1 MKFLFA
7 PDSFKGTLSAV
18 NINRLLKH
26 ATHRV
31 FGNVNYIDVTMAD
44 GGEGTVETIT
54 QNLRG
59 SITYV
64 KSVDPYMRHIDAKY
78 GVVNQN
84 EAVMEVA
91 EVVGLPLIPENKRD
105 PRYTSSYGV
114 GQLIANILD
123 DGIRDITIAIG
134 GSSTNDGGIGAM
146 MALGVQFLD
155 KDGNPVKGI
164 GDSLKDIVRIDIS
177 KMNPLVQ
184 LTKFTIMC
192 DVNNPLTGKDGANFV
207 YGKQKGG
214 SDEVLQYLESGMENY
229 RKVLKETFGK
239 DVNEIPGSGAA
250 GGMGAAFA
258 LFLNGQ
264 MKSGIDAVLDLMD
277 FDHMLDGIDYVIT
290 GEGKT
295 DIQTLS
301 GKVLYGIGE
310 RCKKRNIPVIAICG
324 ILGDGYE
331 KMYEHGIT
339 KFYATTDREL
349 SESELSTQASENFMQ
364 AAVKMFED
372 IKNHKI

>member
-184 LTKFTIMC
+184 LSLRLCVM
-192 DVNNPLTGKDGANFV
+192 
-207 YGKQKGG
+207 
-214 SDEVLQYLESGMENY
+214 
-229 RKVLKETFGK
+229 
-239 DVNEIPGSGAA
+239 
-250 GGMGAAFA
+250 
-258 LFLNGQ
+258 
-264 MKSGIDAVLDLMD
+264 
-277 FDHMLDGIDYVIT
+277 
-290 GEGKT
+290 
-295 DIQTLS
+295 
-301 GKVLYGIGE
+301 
-310 RCKKRNIPVIAICG
+310 
-324 ILGDGYE
+324 
-331 KMYEHGIT
+331 
-339 KFYATTDREL
+339 
-349 SESELSTQASENFMQ
+349 
-364 AAVKMFED
+364 
-372 IKNHKI
+372 